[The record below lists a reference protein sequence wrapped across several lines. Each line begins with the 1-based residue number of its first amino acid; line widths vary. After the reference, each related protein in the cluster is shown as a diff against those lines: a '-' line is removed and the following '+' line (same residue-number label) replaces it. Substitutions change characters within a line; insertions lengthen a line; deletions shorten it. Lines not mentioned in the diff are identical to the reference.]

1 MPKRGH
7 FVYFRHR
14 KRTVLCGIA
23 GIWSK
28 KDISTSRLEA
38 LSVASETIAKRGPDA
53 KGKAVFRKCALAHR
67 RLSIID
73 TDSRSDQPMRKGSYS
88 LIFNGEIYNYKELK
102 KELITKGHSFQTE
115 GDTEVLL
122 FGLIEEG
129 VNFLKKVNGFFA
141 FGFYHESENSL
152 IIGRDRYGIKPM
164 YYHRTDDEVIFGS
177 SLGTVMPYLS
187 NPKIDQESLS
197 LYLGLSY
204 IPFPKTILSNVL
216 KLAPGTCLHF
226 HGDSVKEEVYY
237 KLESGNS
244 KDIPAKEAE
253 NSIREKLT
261 ESVRKRMIS
270 DVPLGTFL
278 SGGVD
283 SSIITQIASEFDKS
297 IPAFSIGFPDQ
308 AYFDES
314 QKATEIAKHLGVE
327 HHILEV
333 TEDDLDEHLD
343 DILNAMDEPFADSSG
358 ILVNMLSEFARKK
371 VKVALSGDGADEL
384 FGGYNK
390 HRALLRSMKTDWKN
404 SILKNT
410 SPLLSLLP
418 SSRNQKAFDHFR
430 KIQRYS
436 NGLQSEFRDRY
447 LEWACFTPEREV
459 AYLLKSHQGYAKSQ
473 TINSYLDRLDEGDF
487 NSVLETD
494 FALVLANDML
504 YKVDG
509 MSMHRSLEVRVPF
522 LDHDLVDYV
531 FSLPSDLKLN
541 NRSGKI
547 LLKDAFANEFPKEFF
562 SGSKRGFEAPLT
574 HWFKGPLRE
583 RLDRLFTKQLIEDQ
597 GLFDYN
603 QIQDLIKNALSRAPG
618 DSPHTLWALLVF
630 QHWYERFFLNSTLP

>member
-1 MPKRGH
+1 MPKKGL
-7 FVYFRHR
+7 FVYFRAH

-38 LSVASETIAKRGPDA
+38 LSRASDAIAKRGPDA
-53 KGKAVFRKCALAHR
+53 QGKAVFQKCALAHR

-73 TDSRSDQPMRKGSYS
+73 TDSRSDQPMTKGPYS

-102 KELITKGHSFQTE
+102 KELISKGHTFQTE

-122 FGLIEEG
+122 IGLIEEG
-129 VNFLKKVNGFFA
+129 VNFLKKTNGFFA
-141 FGFYHESENSL
+141 FGFYHESDNRL

-164 YYHRTDDEVIFGS
+164 YYHRSGDEVIFGS

-187 NPKIDQESLS
+187 NPEIDQESLS

-204 IPFPKTILSNVL
+204 IPFPKTILSHVH

-226 HGDSVKEEVYY
+226 HDDSVKEEIFY
-237 KLESGNS
+237 KLERGSG
-244 KDIPAKEAE
+244 KDVSTQDAKKA
-253 NSIREKLT
+253 IREKLT
-261 ESVRKRMIS
+261 ESVRKRMVS

-283 SSIITQIASEFDKS
+283 SSIITQIASQFDQS

-308 AYFDES
+308 PYFDES
-314 QKATEIAKHLGVE
+314 QKAAQIAKHLGVE

-333 TEDDLDEHLD
+333 TENDLDKHLD

-358 ILVNMLSEFARKK
+358 ILVNMLSEFARKQ
-371 VKVALSGDGADEL
+371 VKVSLSGDGADEL

-390 HRALLRSMKTDWKN
+390 HRALLRSMQSDWKN
-404 SILKNT
+404 GLLKNA
-410 SPLLSLLP
+410 SPLLDVLP
-418 SSRNQKAFDHFR
+418 SSRNQKSFDRFR

-436 NGLQSEFRDRY
+436 KGLRSEFKDRY
-447 LEWACFTPEREV
+447 LEWACFTPEKEV
-459 AYLLKSHQGYAKSQ
+459 ANLIKSHRGYSDSQ
-473 TINSYLDRLDEGDF
+473 TINAYLDRLDESDF

-504 YKVDG
+504 CKVDG

-531 FSLPSDLKLN
+531 FSLPAEIKLN
-541 NRSGKI
+541 NGSGKI
-547 LLKDAFANEFPKEFF
+547 LLKEAFSNEFPKGFF

-583 RLDRLFTKQLIEDQ
+583 RLDRLFKKQLVEEQ
-597 GLFDYN
+597 GLFDYD
-603 QIQDLIKNALSRAPG
+603 QIQSLIKNALSRSPG

-630 QHWYERFFLNSTLP
+630 QHWYERFFLTSTPS

>member
-1 MPKRGH
+1 MPKKAL
-7 FVYFRHR
+7 FVYFRPR

-38 LSVASETIAKRGPDA
+38 LSKASEAIAKRGPDA
-53 KGKAVFRKCALAHR
+53 KGKAVFPKCALAHR

-73 TDSRSDQPMRKGSYS
+73 TDSRSDQPMKKGSHS

-102 KELITKGHSFQTE
+102 TELTSKGYSFQTK

-122 FGLIEEG
+122 IGLIEEG
-129 VNFLKKVNGFFA
+129 VSFLKKVNGFFA
-141 FGFYHESENSL
+141 FGFYSESENRL
-152 IIGRDRYGIKPM
+152 IIGRDRYGIKPL
-164 YYHRTDDEVIFGS
+164 YYHRSSDEVIFGS

-187 NPKIDQESLS
+187 KPEIDQESLS

-204 IPFPKTILSNVL
+204 IPFPKTILSHVH

-226 HGDSVKEEVYY
+226 HGDSVNEEIFYELDIS
-237 KLESGNS
+237 KT
-244 KDIPAKEAE
+244 KDISADEAKKA
-253 NSIREKLT
+253 IREKLT
-261 ESVRKRMIS
+261 ESVRKRMVS

-283 SSIITQIASEFDKS
+283 SSIITQIASQFDRS

-308 AYFDES
+308 PYFDES
-314 QKATEIAKHLGVE
+314 QKAAQIAKHLRVD

-333 TEDDLDEHLD
+333 TENDLDRHLD

-371 VKVALSGDGADEL
+371 VKVSLSGDGADEL

-390 HRALLRSMKTDWKN
+390 HRALLRSMQSDWKN
-404 SILKNT
+404 GLLKNA
-410 SPLLSLLP
+410 SPLLDVLP
-418 SSRNQKAFDHFR
+418 SSRNHKAFDRFR

-436 NGLQSEFRDRY
+436 KGLRSEFKDRY
-447 LEWACFTPEREV
+447 LEWACFTPEKEV
-459 AYLLKSHQGYAKSQ
+459 AGLIKSHRGYSNNQ
-473 TINSYLDRLDEGDF
+473 TIRAYLDRLDEGNF

-504 YKVDG
+504 CKVDG

-522 LDHDLVDYV
+522 LDHELVDYV
-531 FSLPSDLKLN
+531 FSLPAEIKLN
-541 NRSGKI
+541 NNSGKI
-547 LLKDAFANEFPKEFF
+547 LLKEAFANEFPKGFF

-583 RLDRLFTKQLIEDQ
+583 RLERLFKKQLIEEQ
-597 GLFDYN
+597 GLFDYD
-603 QIQDLIKNALSRAPG
+603 QIQGLIKNALSRAPG

-630 QHWYERFFLNSTLP
+630 QHWYERFFLTSTPS

>member
-1 MPKRGH
+1 
-7 FVYFRHR
+7 
-14 KRTVLCGIA
+14 
-23 GIWSK
+23 
-28 KDISTSRLEA
+28 
-38 LSVASETIAKRGPDA
+38 
-53 KGKAVFRKCALAHR
+53 
-67 RLSIID
+67 
-73 TDSRSDQPMRKGSYS
+73 
-88 LIFNGEIYNYKELK
+88 
-102 KELITKGHSFQTE
+102 
-115 GDTEVLL
+115 
-122 FGLIEEG
+122 
-129 VNFLKKVNGFFA
+129 
-141 FGFYHESENSL
+141 
-152 IIGRDRYGIKPM
+152 
-164 YYHRTDDEVIFGS
+164 
-177 SLGTVMPYLS
+177 
-187 NPKIDQESLS
+187 
-197 LYLGLSY
+197 
-204 IPFPKTILSNVL
+204 
-216 KLAPGTCLHF
+216 
-226 HGDSVKEEVYY
+226 VKEEVYY
-237 KLESGNS
+237 ELERGNS

-314 QKATEIAKHLGVE
+314 KKATEIAKHLGME

-436 NGLQSEFRDRY
+436 NGLQSGFRDRY

-459 AYLLKSHQGYAKSQ
+459 ANLLKSHQGYAKSQ
-473 TINSYLDRLDEGDF
+473 TINGYLDRLDEGDF

-547 LLKDAFANEFPKEFF
+547 LLKEAFANEFPKEFL

>member
-1 MPKRGH
+1 MSKKGL
-7 FVYFRHR
+7 FVYFRPR

-23 GIWSK
+23 GIWSN

-38 LSVASETIAKRGPDA
+38 LDRASEMIAKRGPDA
-53 KGKAVFRKCALAHR
+53 KGKAVFHNCALAHR

-73 TDSRSDQPMRKGSYS
+73 TDSRSDQPMIKDQYS

-102 KELITKGHSFQTE
+102 QELLYKGYSFKTK

-122 FGLIEEG
+122 IGLIEEG
-129 VNFLKKVNGFFA
+129 VAFLKRVNGFFA
-141 FGFYHESENSL
+141 FGFYNESENKL
-152 IIGRDRYGIKPM
+152 IIGRDRFGIKPM
-164 YYHRTDDEVIFGS
+164 YYHRSGNEVIFGS
-177 SLGTVMPYLS
+177 SLGTIMPFLS
-187 NPKIDQESLS
+187 KQRIDEESLS

-204 IPFPKTILSNVL
+204 IPFPKTILSDVS

-226 HGDSVKEEVYY
+226 KGDSLTEEIFYQLNRE
-237 KLESGNS
+237 KGESVTFS
-244 KDIPAKEAE
+244 EAK
-253 NSIREKLT
+253 NTVREKLT
-261 ESVRKRMIS
+261 ESVQRRMVS

-283 SSIITQIASEFDKS
+283 SSIVTLIASQFDKS

-308 AYFDES
+308 PYFDES
-314 QKATEIAKHLGVE
+314 QKATEIANHLGVD

-333 TEDDLDEHLD
+333 SEDDIDEHLD

-371 VKVALSGDGADEL
+371 VKVSLSGDGADEL

-390 HRALLRSMKTDWKN
+390 HRALLRSTQSDWKN
-404 SILKNT
+404 RILKNA
-410 SPLLSLLP
+410 SPLLGILP
-418 SSRNQKAFDHFR
+418 SSRNQKSFDRFR

-436 NGLQSEFRDRY
+436 SGLQSKFKDRY
-447 LEWACFTPEREV
+447 LEWACFTQEKAV
-459 AYLLKSHQGYAKSQ
+459 SNLIKSHQGYAKSK
-473 TINSYLDRLDEGDF
+473 TIKGYLDKLDESDF

-504 YKVDG
+504 CKVDG

-531 FSLPSDLKLN
+531 FSLPAEVKLN
-541 NRSGKI
+541 NHTGKV
-547 LLKDAFANEFPKEFF
+547 LLKAAFEKDFQEGLF

-574 HWFKGPLRE
+574 HWFRGPLRE
-583 RLDRLFTKQLIEDQ
+583 RLNRLFTQEIIEQQ

-603 QIQDLIKNALSRAPG
+603 HIQDLIKTALSRSPG

-630 QHWYERFFLNSTLP
+630 QHWYERFFLNRTAS